1 MVAFTAAPIRETTAD
16 TRWRPWCAGALILAA
31 GKYMKVRREEQHLAA
46 FAVTDETSPSIT
58 VPLSR
63 RD

>member
-1 MVAFTAAPIRETTAD
+1 
-16 TRWRPWCAGALILAA
+16 
-31 GKYMKVRREEQHLAA
+31 MKVRREEQHLAA